1 MGEIVLL
8 PVVALVLVGLRVG
21 LRAAARRPRLPLAK
35 LRRGDLALGS
45 RKVFRWVHGRGVCLL
60 LRANRQKHGR
70 AYRTEAG
77 GEPNK
82 GLVRAA
88 YM

>member
-8 PVVALVLVGLRVG
+8 PVVARLLVGLRVG

-35 LRRGDLALGS
+35 LSRGDLALGYGH
-45 RKVFRWVHGRGVCLL
+45 RKVLRRVHGRGVCLL

-70 AYRTEAG
+70 AYRTEA
-77 GEPNK
+77 E
-82 GLVRAA
+82 RD
-88 YM
+88 